1 MGQLSLLLAFHNH
14 QPQGNFG
21 EVFEKAYADCYRP
34 LVEAIYDFPKVR
46 VALHHTGPLLEWLES
61 QRPEYLRT
69 LRSLVERG
77 QVEVLG
83 GGFYE
88 PMLAVLPER
97 DAVGQLEMMNDWC
110 HERLGARP
118 TGMWLAERV
127 WEPDLPRVIAQAGL
141 RFTMLD
147 DTHFRNAG
155 VMGDLRGYS
164 VTEKAG
170 APIGIFPIDKELRY
184 AIPFLTADKAMALL
198 EGMADRWAGETAVT
212 YGDDGEKFGVWPGT
226 KEWVWGEGWM
236 RKFLALLSERTDKVR
251 TGSFAEGMDKAPP
264 AGAGYLPPPA
274 HEELGEWSL
283 PAASQEA
290 LHHAREAIEKAKLTE
305 TAGQFLRG
313 GIWQGF
319 LGKYE
324 ESNRMHKKMLRVSAR
339 VASAER
345 AVGRAGV
352 GEARRELYRGQCN
365 CAYWHGLFGGLYL
378 GALRHAV
385 YKHLLDAEVLADQ
398 ALGTPA
404 GYEVSVVDA
413 DADFR
418 NEVLVEGEPLDA
430 YFKPELGGTLYELDF
445 KPRRWNVLNV
455 LGRRAE
461 GYHEKLRKAAQGGQ
475 DHHES
480 GGPVSIHD
488 LVKLKEPGLDRLLVY
503 DRAPRLGF
511 VDHFLPAGTTLSDVE
526 RGTYEELG
534 DFTRGAYVVE
544 RVDGGAERRP
554 AVSVHLFRVG
564 TVAGRRVR
572 VDKQFRVEGARVACT
587 YRIALESGSPLEV
600 VFAPELALFVDTEAE
615 RAQKP
620 RALPATSRLEL
631 QQDWLAAAAL
641 VELAPAAPVWQH
653 AIEAASQS
661 EGGFER
667 TYQGTSVWPRF
678 SLPLEA
684 GRTSEVHVALAL
696 AER

>member
-34 LVEAIYDFPKVR
+34 LVEALYDFPKVR

-69 LRSLVERG
+69 LRALVERG

-110 HERLGARP
+110 QERLGARP

-155 VMGDLRGYS
+155 VLGDLRGYA

-198 EGMADRWAGETAVT
+198 EGMADRATGETAVT

-226 KEWVWGEGWM
+226 KEWVWGEGWL

-251 TGSFAEGMDKAPP
+251 TCSFQEWMDKAPP
-264 AGAGYLPPPA
+264 SGRVYLPTA
-274 HEELGEWSL
+274 SYEEMGEWSL
-283 PAASQEA
+283 PAASQQA
-290 LHHAREAIEKAKLTE
+290 LHHAREEIGKAKLTE
-305 TAGQFLRG
+305 AAGQFLRG

-319 LGKYE
+319 LGKYD

-339 VASAER
+339 VASAEQ

-352 GEARRELYRGQCN
+352 GDARRELYRGQCN

-404 GYEVSVVDA
+404 GYAVSVLDA

-418 NEVLVEGEPLDA
+418 PEVLVEGEPLDA
-430 YFKPELGGTLYELDF
+430 YFKPELGGALYELDF

-455 LGRRAE
+455 LGRSAE
-461 GYHEKLRKAAQGGQ
+461 GYHEKLRKAAQGGHDQ
-475 DHHES
+475 QES
-480 GGPVSIHD
+480 AGPVSIHD

-503 DRAPRLGF
+503 DRSPRLGF

-544 RVDGGAERRP
+544 RVDGGAERRA
-554 AVSVHLFRVG
+554 AVAVHLFRVG

-600 VFAPELALFVDTEAE
+600 VFAPELAVFVDTEAE
-615 RAQKP
+615 RSQKP

-631 QQDWLAAAAL
+631 AHDWLAAAA
-641 VELAPAAPVWQH
+641 VIELAPAAPLWQH